1 MKMQLK
7 CALPVFI
14 VILLLTG
21 CSAGY
26 EQAAFPTEASVR
38 NAAVATPE
46 TPVSQP
52 DYEFVVNGA
61 LDKEAVMDSYRQ
73 NRLDTAQ
80 SLAQLYI
87 GAIRDGRDLANDEAA
102 IEMFDLL
109 FDRQTLAVTNVRP
122 EDNMPDGYQCD
133 ITGSGANGE
142 RIVPLLIIFQQ
153 DDPRFSCPLSRY
165 GKQSLR
171 SVETYLNYLFEG
183 DAAELSRWLSIDGDG
198 GYLLDEA
205 NRLIEHYRKYDLSKT
220 QIVGFD
226 YDREINRFIYR
237 VQSGSGEEFEV
248 FMSYGDGHTMPDI
261 DSVLDL

>member
-7 CALPVFI
+7 CALPAI
-14 VILLLTG
+14 IIILLLTG
-21 CSAGY
+21 CNDGRN
-26 EQAAFPTEASVR
+26 QAAFTSVDPTR

-52 DYEFVVNGA
+52 DYEFIVNDT
-61 LDKEAVMDSYRQ
+61 LDKEAIMDSYRQ
-73 NRLDTAQ
+73 NPLDTAQ

-87 GAIRDGRDLANDEAA
+87 EAIRDGRDLANDEDA

-109 FDRQTLAVTNVRP
+109 FDRQTLAVTNLRQ
-122 EDNMPDGYQCD
+122 EDNMPDSYQCD
-133 ITGSGANGE
+133 IAGSGPNGE
-142 RIVPLLIIFQQ
+142 RIVPLFIIFQQ

-165 GKQSLR
+165 GKQSRR
-171 SVETYLNYLFEG
+171 SVETYLKYLFEG
-183 DAAELSRWLSIDGDG
+183 NAAELSQWLSIDGDG

-205 NRLIEHYRKYDLSKT
+205 NRLIEHYRQYNLSKKE
-220 QIVGFD
+220 IVGFD

-261 DSVLDL
+261 DSVLGS